1 MAIGN
6 EAPAEQ
12 FEDMEQ
18 QSRAGVLGMWVFLVT
33 ELLLF
38 GGLFGAFAYLRVAHS
53 EVFAGAAHHLDLPLA
68 SINTAILLTSG
79 LTMVFA
85 EQAVH
90 AGRQRLSLIFLLA
103 TLVLGLVF
111 LGVKG
116 FEWHHEYQ
124 QQLMPILG
132 LPFVYPGEHS
142 QTAELFF
149 NFYFTLTGLHAFHM
163 LVGLAILGVMI
174 FQVDRWQI
182 PERLA
187 RQVRIV
193 GLYWSFV
200 DVVWIF
206 VFTSLYL
213 LRG

>member
-1 MAIGN
+1 MATGN

-18 QSRAGVLGMWVFLVT
+18 QNRAGVLGMWVFLVT

-53 EVFAGAAHHLDLPLA
+53 EVFADAAHHLDLPLA
-68 SINTAILLTSG
+68 SVNTAILLTSG
-79 LTMVFA
+79 LTMVLA

-90 AGRQRLSLIFLLA
+90 ACRRR
-103 TLVLGLVF
+103 LGLVF
-111 LGVKG
+111 LLATVLLGLIFLGIKG
-116 FEWHHEYQ
+116 WEWHHEYQ
-124 QQLMPILG
+124 KQLMPILG
-132 LPFVYPGEHS
+132 LPFIYPGEHS
-142 QTAELFF
+142 QIAELFF

-163 LVGLAILGVMI
+163 LVGLVILVVMTI
-174 FQVDRWQI
+174 QVGRWQI
-182 PERLA
+182 PGRLT

>member
-1 MAIGN
+1 MATN
-6 EAPAEQ
+6 SEAPAGQ
-12 FEDMEQ
+12 FDDMQ
-18 QSRAGVLGMWVFLVT
+18 QQRRAGLLGMWLFLAT

-38 GGLFGAFAYLRVAHS
+38 GGLFGAFAYARIQHS
-53 EVFAGAAHHLDLPLA
+53 EAFATAAQHLDLTLA
-68 SINTAILLTSG
+68 SINTVILLTSG

-90 AGRQRLSLIFLLA
+90 ASRQRPSLAFVLT

-111 LGVKG
+111 LGIKG
-116 FEWHHEYQ
+116 WEWQHEFQ
-124 QQLMPILG
+124 QQLVPILD
-132 LPFVYPGEHS
+132 LPFNYPDP
-142 QTAELFF
+142 QPDIARLFF
-149 NFYFTLTGLHAFHM
+149 GFYFTLTGLHAAHM
-163 LVGLAILGVMI
+163 LVGLVILGVMLVRI
-174 FQVDRWQI
+174 GRWRI

-206 VFTSLYL
+206 VFTTLYL